1 MSGVIGKWSREA
13 AVDAGLGMGIGWDD
27 EVERLRAFRWS
38 ETVRIGEGGRDDEEE
53 EEEEE
58 EEVDEEGDEE
68 GRRGEDGEGGL

>member
-38 ETVRIGEGGRDDEEE
+38 ETVRIGEGGWDDDEEE

-58 EEVDEEGDEE
+58 VGEEVDEE
-68 GRRGEDGEGGL
+68 GRRGEGGEGGL